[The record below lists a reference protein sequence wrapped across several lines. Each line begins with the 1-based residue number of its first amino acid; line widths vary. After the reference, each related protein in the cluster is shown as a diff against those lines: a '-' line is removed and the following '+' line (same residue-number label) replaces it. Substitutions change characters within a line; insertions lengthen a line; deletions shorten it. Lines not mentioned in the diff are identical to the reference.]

1 MREEGIYCADISINR
16 HMQFD
21 SAARISGQWNLL
33 KIKKE
38 I

>member
-21 SAARISGQWNLL
+21 SAAHINGQ
-33 KIKKE
+33 
-38 I
+38 